1 MYIQILD
8 TMKKYLYAIVA
19 LLVVST
25 LSMEAA
31 TKPKEQKTQQDLSSV
46 GIVET
51 HSNYFE
57 ATGRNLEVASSAIN
71 LPLVAEVQV
80 ITKKIMYV
88 ETEAFKKKTVTEVIR
103 QYGKDLKT
111 GLAEYKRLAL
121 ANAANANGADL
132 IVGATFV
139 IETTEDN
146 HFSVKVTGY
155 PAVYKN
161 FHTATTK
168 DAEILKVMEPYMQK
182 TAFDPVLNTNNAPI
196 VTTTTNIVE
205 E

>member
-1 MYIQILD
+1 
-8 TMKKYLYAIVA
+8 MKTNYLLTIVS
-19 LLVVST
+19 LVV
-25 LSMEAA
+25 LSIATMDAA
-31 TKPKEQKTQQDLSSV
+31 PKPKNQKTMQDLSSGGV
-46 GIVET
+46 EET

-57 ATGRNLEVASSAIN
+57 ATGRNLEVSASAIN
-71 LPLVAEVQV
+71 LPLVAEIQV
-80 ITKKIMYV
+80 LTKKIVYV

-103 QYGKDLKT
+103 QYGKDLKAN

-121 ANAANANGADL
+121 ANAANANNADL

-161 FHTATTK
+161 FHTATPK
-168 DAEILKVMEPYMQK
+168 DAEILKIMEPYMQI
-182 TAFDPVLNTNNAPI
+182 TNYDPVLNGSGAPI
-196 VTTTTNIVE
+196 VTSTTSIIE
-205 E
+205 EQ

>member
-1 MYIQILD
+1 
-8 TMKKYLYAIVA
+8 MKKCLYVIAAFMFVFS
-19 LLVVST
+19 LT
-25 LSMEAA
+25 TEAA
-31 TKPKEQKTQQDLSSV
+31 TKPKVQKTQQDLSSSGV
-46 GIVET
+46 EET

-57 ATGRNLEVASSAIN
+57 ATGRNLEVSASAIN

-80 ITKKIMYV
+80 MPKKIVYV
-88 ETEAFKKKTVTEVIR
+88 ETEAFKKKTATEVIR

-111 GLAEYKRLAL
+111 VGLAEYKRLAL
-121 ANAANANGADL
+121 ANAANANNADL

-161 FHTATTK
+161 FHTATPK
-168 DAEILKVMEPYMQK
+168 DAEILRVMEPFMQK
-182 TAFDPVLNTNNAPI
+182 AATDPVLNTNNAPI
-196 VTTTTNIVE
+196 VTTINKVE

>member
-1 MYIQILD
+1 
-8 TMKKYLYAIVA
+8 MKTNYLLTIVS
-19 LLVVST
+19 LVV
-25 LSMEAA
+25 LSIATMDAA
-31 TKPKEQKTQQDLSSV
+31 PKPKNQKTMQDLSSSGV
-46 GIVET
+46 EET

-57 ATGRNLEVASSAIN
+57 ATGRNLEVSASAIN
-71 LPLVAEVQV
+71 LPLVAEIQV
-80 ITKKIMYV
+80 LTKKIVYV

-103 QYGKDLKT
+103 QYGKDLKAN

-121 ANAANANGADL
+121 ANAANANNADL

-161 FHTATTK
+161 FHTATPK
-168 DAEILKVMEPYMQK
+168 DAEILKIMEPYMQI
-182 TAFDPVLNTNNAPI
+182 TNYDPVLNGSGAPI
-196 VTTTTNIVE
+196 VTSTTSIE
-205 E
+205 EQ